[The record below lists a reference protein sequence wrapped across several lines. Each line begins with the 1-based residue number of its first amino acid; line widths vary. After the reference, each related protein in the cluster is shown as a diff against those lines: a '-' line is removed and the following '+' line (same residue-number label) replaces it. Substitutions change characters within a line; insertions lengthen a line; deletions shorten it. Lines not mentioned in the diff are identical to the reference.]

1 MVRHPNIV
9 QIMAISY
16 LKNSIYLVSELIEGR
31 NLDEMLFRDDERS
44 EPIQSYNKCNVG
56 KQICQAVAYLH
67 NLKPPVVHRDIK
79 PANVLVAKETH
90 ITKLCDMGLSKL
102 KSAQSLSH
110 TVSTSIRGTP
120 SYMAPECLLER
131 KKATVHSDV
140 WSLAC
145 TLVEL
150 FTEKDCWEQ
159 LVEEKKE
166 ASGKQSDDLD
176 SDVQLLIAVMR
187 KKECP
192 RALESLPAT
201 NGAFLERILKK
212 CPSYDMTKRAS
223 AIDIV
228 NAIS

>member
-102 KSAQSLSH
+102 KSAQ
-110 TVSTSIRGTP
+110 
-120 SYMAPECLLER
+120 
-131 KKATVHSDV
+131 
-140 WSLAC
+140 
-145 TLVEL
+145 
-150 FTEKDCWEQ
+150 
-159 LVEEKKE
+159 
-166 ASGKQSDDLD
+166 
-176 SDVQLLIAVMR
+176 
-187 KKECP
+187 
-192 RALESLPAT
+192 
-201 NGAFLERILKK
+201 
-212 CPSYDMTKRAS
+212 
-223 AIDIV
+223 
-228 NAIS
+228 